1 MNRSLGMPIIRGRSR
16 RRGQRGSRGQGR
28 SRVRD
33 TRKCKSRNRD
43 RVRNRTRDRSGLGAL
58 GKGGRRRSSSLKS
71 RIRDKGQ
78 AGVRGW
84 DIFPGC
90 HNGLTAALCSSCVPI
105 VHVNGI
111 TKLFFRSCS

>member
-16 RRGQRGSRGQGR
+16 SRGQRGSRGQGR

-33 TRKCKSRNRD
+33 TRKCFKS
-43 RVRNRTRDRSGLGAL
+43 RNRTRDRSGLGAL

-71 RIRDKGQ
+71 RIRDRGQ

-84 DIFPGC
+84 DFFLGC
-90 HNGLTAALCSSCVPI
+90 HNGLPAALCSSCVPI

-111 TKLFFRSCS
+111 TKLLFRSCS